1 VLAERVQKTG
11 QTLVTATQ
19 ASSLPV
25 DPAQLLEVTPG
36 LVRAA

>member
-1 VLAERVQKTG
+1 LAERVQGAG

-19 ASSLPV
+19 ASSLPL

-36 LVRAA
+36 LVQAA